1 MSAPQ
6 PRSSR
11 SEEFYRGTSWAVQ
24 EIELGLRV
32 LAAKTRDLK
41 RGNETGS
48 AVDQKLAAEQISK
61 LAGQIAVLA
70 DTLVRVSVSHLNRRP
85 R

>member
-1 MSAPQ
+1 MNAPAAKQ
-6 PRSSR
+6 QEPT
-11 SEEFYRGTSWAVQ
+11 FFTGTSFAVG

-48 AVDQKLAAEQISK
+48 AVDQKLAAEAISK

-70 DTLVRVSVSHLNRRP
+70 DTLVRVSCAHLNRRP
-85 R
+85 RP

>member
-1 MSAPQ
+1 MTAPA
-6 PRSSR
+6 RSTR
-11 SEEFYRGTSWAVQ
+11 SEDFYRGTSWAVG

-61 LAGQIAVLA
+61 VASQIQILA